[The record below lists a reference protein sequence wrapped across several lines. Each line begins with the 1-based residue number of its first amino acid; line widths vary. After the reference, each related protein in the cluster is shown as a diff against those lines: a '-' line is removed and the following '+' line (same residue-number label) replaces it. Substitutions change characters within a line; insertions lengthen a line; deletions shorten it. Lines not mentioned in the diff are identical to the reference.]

1 MENPESIITK
11 TGFMHDTAM
20 SNISAIKLTLRAS
33 ALLVGLIGIAW
44 GVSEFSALREE
55 STIKKIADRILVGDV
70 YKYPIL
76 LKQSSLVEPTQR
88 PELCRPLTVRSAAV
102 IRLRLAEISDN
113 AALGPEPV
121 RTNLAVDA
129 IRQSLAC
136 SPADPFFWLAL
147 YALGPSA
154 PLNYL
159 SASYRL
165 GPNEGWIALKRNPVA
180 FANFDELPDDLRRI
194 VVQEFVRIVEM
205 GNNIDDAIKIFVGPA
220 WDQRELILSQMDQLP
235 LRQRQEFQAALTRAG
250 YDVLVPGTSFD
261 GAP

>member
-1 MENPESIITK
+1 MIL
-11 TGFMHDTAM
+11 
-20 SNISAIKLTLRAS
+20 AIRLSLRAS
-33 ALLVGLIGIAW
+33 AMLVGLVGIAW
-44 GVSEFSALREE
+44 GVSEFPALRQE

-70 YKYPIL
+70 YKSEIL
-76 LKQSSLVEPTQR
+76 LKQASLVEPTQM

-113 AALGPEPV
+113 AALGPAPV

-147 YALGPSA
+147 YALEPSA

-159 SASYRL
+159 TASYRL

-180 FANFDELPDDLRRI
+180 FANFDELPEDLRRI
-194 VVQEFVRIVEM
+194 VVQEFLRIVEM
-205 GNNIDDAIKIFVGPA
+205 ETADAMKIFVGPA
-220 WDQRELILSQMDQLP
+220 WDNRELILSQMDQVP
-235 LRQRQEFQAALTRAG
+235 LRQRQKFQEALAGAG
-250 YDVLVPGTSFD
+250 YDVFVPGTRFD
-261 GAP
+261 GPL

>member
-1 MENPESIITK
+1 
-11 TGFMHDTAM
+11 MHDTTT
-20 SNISAIKLTLRAS
+20 SNISAIKLTLQTS
-33 ALLVGLIGIAW
+33 AMLVGLIGIVW

-55 STIKKIADRILVGDV
+55 STIKKIAERILVGDV
-70 YKYPIL
+70 YKYEIL
-76 LKQSSLVEPTQR
+76 LKRASLVEPTQR

-113 AALGPEPV
+113 SALGPAPV

-129 IRQSLAC
+129 IRESLAC

-147 YALGPSA
+147 YALEPSA

-159 SASYRL
+159 TASYRL
-165 GPNEGWIALKRNPVA
+165 GPNEGWIALKRNPVS
-180 FANFDELPDDLRRI
+180 FTNFDELPEDLRRI

-205 GNNIDDAIKIFVGPA
+205 DTIDDAVKIFVGPA
-220 WDQRELILSQMDQLP
+220 WDNKELILSQLDQVPLP
-235 LRQRQEFQAALTRAG
+235 QRHKFQSALTGKG

-261 GAP
+261 GPL

>member
-1 MENPESIITK
+1 
-11 TGFMHDTAM
+11 M
-20 SNISAIKLTLRAS
+20 SNISAIKLTLRTS
-33 ALLVGLIGIAW
+33 AMLVGLIGIAF
-44 GVSEFSALREE
+44 GVSEYSALRQE
-55 STIKKIADRILVGDV
+55 STIKKIADRVLAGQV
-70 YKYPIL
+70 YKYEIL
-76 LKQSSLVEPTQR
+76 QKQSSLVEPTQR

-113 AALGPEPV
+113 AALGPAPV

-147 YALGPSA
+147 YALEPSA

-159 SASYRL
+159 TASYRL

-194 VVQEFVRIVEM
+194 VVQEFTRIVEM
-205 GNNIDDAIKIFVGPA
+205 DTIDDAIKIFVGPA
-220 WDQRELILSQMDQLP
+220 WDNRELILSQMDQVPLP
-235 LRQRQEFQAALTRAG
+235 QRQKFQAALTSAG

-261 GAP
+261 GPL

>member
-1 MENPESIITK
+1 M
-11 TGFMHDTAM
+11 
-20 SNISAIKLTLRAS
+20 
-33 ALLVGLIGIAW
+33 LVGLIGIAW
-44 GVSEFSALREE
+44 GVSEFSALRQE
-55 STIKKIADRILVGDV
+55 STIKKIAERILVGHV
-70 YKYPIL
+70 YKYEIL

-129 IRQSLAC
+129 IRESLAC

-147 YALGPSA
+147 YALEPSA

-159 SASYRL
+159 NASYRL

-180 FANFDELPDDLRRI
+180 FANFDELPEDLRRMA
-194 VVQEFVRIVEM
+194 VQEFLRIVEM
-205 GNNIDDAIKIFVGPA
+205 ETFGDAIKIFVGPA
-220 WDQRELILSQMDQLP
+220 WDNRELILSRMDQVP
-235 LRQRQEFQAALTRAG
+235 LRQRQRFQAALTSAG

-261 GAP
+261 GPL

>member
-1 MENPESIITK
+1 MIL
-11 TGFMHDTAM
+11 
-20 SNISAIKLTLRAS
+20 AIRLSLRAS
-33 ALLVGLIGIAW
+33 AMLVGLVGIVW
-44 GVSEFSALREE
+44 GVSEFPALRQE

-70 YKYPIL
+70 YKYDIL
-76 LKQSSLVEPTQR
+76 LKQASLVDPAQR

-113 AALGPEPV
+113 AALGPAPV

-147 YALGPSA
+147 YALEPSA

-159 SASYRL
+159 TASYRL

-205 GNNIDDAIKIFVGPA
+205 DTIDDAVKIFVGPA
-220 WDQRELILSQMDQLP
+220 WDQRDLILSQMDRVP
-235 LRQRQEFQAALTRAG
+235 LWQRQQLQAALTGAG
-250 YDVLVPGTSFD
+250 YDVLIPGTRFD
-261 GAP
+261 GPL

>member
-1 MENPESIITK
+1 
-11 TGFMHDTAM
+11 MHDTAM
-20 SNISAIKLTLRAS
+20 SNISAIKLTLRTS
-33 ALLVGLIGIAW
+33 AMLVGLIGIAW

-55 STIKKIADRILVGDV
+55 STIKKIADRILVGQV
-70 YKYPIL
+70 YKYEIL

-102 IRLRLAEISDN
+102 IRVRLAEISDN
-113 AALGPEPV
+113 AAIRPAPV

-147 YALGPSA
+147 YALEPSA

-159 SASYRL
+159 TASYRL

-194 VVQEFVRIVEM
+194 VIQEFVRIVEM
-205 GNNIDDAIKIFVGPA
+205 GTIDDAVKIFVGPA
-220 WDQRELILSQMDQLP
+220 WDNRELILSQMDQIPLP
-235 LRQRQEFQAALTRAG
+235 QRQKLQAALTGAG
-250 YDVLVPGTSFD
+250 YDVLVPGTRFD
-261 GAP
+261 GPL

>member
-1 MENPESIITK
+1 ML
-11 TGFMHDTAM
+11 A
-20 SNISAIKLTLRAS
+20 
-33 ALLVGLIGIAW
+33 GLIGIAW
-44 GVSEFSALREE
+44 GASEFSALRQE
-55 STIKKIADRILVGDV
+55 SILKKIADRILVGHV
-70 YKYPIL
+70 YKYDIL
-76 LKQSSLVEPTQR
+76 LKQASLVAPKQHPEP
-88 PELCRPLTVRSAAV
+88 CRPLTARSAAV

-113 AALGPEPV
+113 AALGPAPV

-147 YALGPSA
+147 YALEPSA

-159 SASYRL
+159 TASYRL

-205 GNNIDDAIKIFVGPA
+205 DNSIDDAVKIFVGPA
-220 WDQRELILSQMDQLP
+220 WDNRELILSQMNRVP
-235 LRQRQEFQAALTRAG
+235 LEQRQQLQAALTRAG
-250 YDVLVPGTSFD
+250 YDVLVPGTRFD
-261 GAP
+261 GPP

>member
-1 MENPESIITK
+1 MIL
-11 TGFMHDTAM
+11 
-20 SNISAIKLTLRAS
+20 AIRLSLRAS
-33 ALLVGLIGIAW
+33 AMLVCLVGITW
-44 GVSEFSALREE
+44 GVTEFPALRQE

-70 YKYPIL
+70 YKYEIL
-76 LKQSSLVEPTQR
+76 LKQASLVEPTQT
-88 PELCRPLTVRSAAV
+88 PEPCRPLTVRSAAV

-113 AALGPEPV
+113 AALGLAPV

-147 YALGPSA
+147 YALEPSA

-159 SASYRL
+159 TASYRL

-205 GNNIDDAIKIFVGPA
+205 DTIDDAVKIFVGPA
-220 WDQRELILSQMDQLP
+220 WDNRELILSQMDRVP
-235 LRQRQEFQAALTRAG
+235 LRQRQLFQAALTSAG
-250 YDVLVPGTSFD
+250 YDVLVPGTRFD
-261 GAP
+261 GPL

>member
-1 MENPESIITK
+1 M
-11 TGFMHDTAM
+11 
-20 SNISAIKLTLRAS
+20 ISATRLSLRAS
-33 ALLVGLIGIAW
+33 AILAGLIGIAW
-44 GVSEFSALREE
+44 GVSEFSALRQQ

-70 YKYPIL
+70 YKYDIL
-76 LKQSSLVEPTQR
+76 LIQASLVDPAQR

-113 AALGPEPV
+113 AALGPAPV

-129 IRQSLAC
+129 IRQSLTC

-147 YALGPSA
+147 YALEPSA

-159 SASYRL
+159 TASYRL

-194 VVQEFVRIVEM
+194 VVREFVRIVEM
-205 GNNIDDAIKIFVGPA
+205 DTIDDAVKIFVGPA
-220 WDQRELILSQMDQLP
+220 WDERELILSQMDQVP
-235 LRQRQEFQAALTRAG
+235 LRQRQRFQAALTSAG

-261 GAP
+261 GPL

>member
-1 MENPESIITK
+1 M
-11 TGFMHDTAM
+11 
-20 SNISAIKLTLRAS
+20 ISARLSLRAS
-33 ALLVGLIGIAW
+33 AMLVGLMGIAW

-55 STIKKIADRILVGDV
+55 STIKKIADRILVGQV
-70 YKYPIL
+70 YKYEIL

-147 YALGPSA
+147 YALEPSA

-159 SASYRL
+159 TVSYRL

-205 GNNIDDAIKIFVGPA
+205 GNTIDDAVKIFVGPA
-220 WDQRELILSQMDQLP
+220 WDHRELILSQMDQLP
-235 LRQRQEFQAALTRAG
+235 LPQRQEFQAALTRAG
-250 YDVLVPGTSFD
+250 YDVLVPVARFD
-261 GAP
+261 GPL

>member
-1 MENPESIITK
+1 M
-11 TGFMHDTAM
+11 
-20 SNISAIKLTLRAS
+20 ISATRLSLRAS
-33 ALLVGLIGIAW
+33 AMLVGLIGIAW

-55 STIKKIADRILVGDV
+55 STIKKIADRILVGQV
-70 YKYPIL
+70 YKYEIL

-147 YALGPSA
+147 YALEPSA

-159 SASYRL
+159 TASYRL

-194 VVQEFVRIVEM
+194 VVREFVRIVEM
-205 GNNIDDAIKIFVGPA
+205 NTIGDAVKIFVGPA
-220 WDQRELILSQMDQLP
+220 WDHRELILSQMEQVPLP
-235 LRQRQEFQAALTRAG
+235 QRQEFQAALTGAG
-250 YDVLVPGTSFD
+250 YDVVVPGTRFD
-261 GAP
+261 GPR

>member
-1 MENPESIITK
+1 M
-11 TGFMHDTAM
+11 
-20 SNISAIKLTLRAS
+20 
-33 ALLVGLIGIAW
+33 LVGLAGIGW
-44 GVSEFSALREE
+44 GVSEFPALRQE

-70 YKYPIL
+70 YKYDIL
-76 LKQSSLVEPTQR
+76 LKQTSLVAPTQN

-113 AALGPEPV
+113 SALGPAPV
-121 RTNLAVDA
+121 RANLAVDA

-147 YALGPSA
+147 YALEPSA

-159 SASYRL
+159 TASYRL

-180 FANFDELPDDLRRI
+180 FANFDELPEDLRRI

-205 GNNIDDAIKIFVGPA
+205 DTIDDAVKIFVGPA
-220 WDQRELILSQMDQLP
+220 WDQRELILSQMDRVP
-235 LRQRQEFQAALTRAG
+235 LQQRQRFQAVLTSAG

-261 GAP
+261 GPL